1 MYVARMTRTQVQLP
15 DPLYRRA
22 KRVAEMND
30 WSLAEV
36 LRRATELYVERFPDD
51 REDGASWSF
60 PTIEA
65 GGDFLVDPA
74 DVRAEADAIVSRVR

>member
-1 MYVARMTRTQVQLP
+1 MTRTQIQLP

-51 REDGASWSF
+51 EGDRAAWTF
-60 PTIEA
+60 PTIDA

-74 DVRAEADAIVSRVR
+74 DVRAEADAIVSRSR